1 MLWDPFLL
9 LQRLQ
14 EAMVI
19 NDFNPPLILQY
30 IHDIRDYRV
39 IQPLEHQLWLHH
51 HPLSLLCRVDQLLE
65 VAELLLI
72 TELVFDLLLE
82 MLLLSYL
89 VLDDQGVLV
98 LKRVEDVIGEAAPG
112 ALGGVVEFDVREAVD
127 INVKIIKFSFISP

>member
-14 EAMVI
+14 EETVWCFQRQA
-19 NDFNPPLILQY
+19 ILE
-30 IHDIRDYRV
+30 IVHDIRDYRALHPPEE
-39 IQPLEHQLWLHH
+39 QLRLRPRLPLLH
-51 HPLSLLCRVDQLLE
+51 LLNHLLQRRKLIHFK
-65 VAELLLI
+65 LLLI
-72 TELVFDLLLE
+72 DNLLE